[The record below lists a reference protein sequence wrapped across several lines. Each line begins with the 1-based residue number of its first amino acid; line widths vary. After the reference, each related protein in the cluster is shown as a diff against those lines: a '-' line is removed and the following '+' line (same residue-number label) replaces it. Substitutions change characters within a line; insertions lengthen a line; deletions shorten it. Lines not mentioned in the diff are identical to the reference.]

1 MSKMNPE
8 RAQHRAG
15 PREKIKQLGSRMNSF
30 VIDAMTPDDWEQ
42 VRRIYLD
49 GLATGLASFEV
60 DAPTWE
66 QWDASHLPHSRLVVR
81 AGQQILGWAA
91 LSPFSRRSCY
101 RGVAEVS
108 LYVAE
113 GWRGQGIAKRLLHA
127 LIASSEQN
135 GIWSLCGGTFA
146 ENTPSMK
153 LQLACGFR
161 IVGRRERIA
170 QRHGV
175 WHDTYLTERRSSVVA
190 IEGCTTAVTTWYL
203 EMTDPGQLRPR
214 RSARPD
220 VRVARVN
227 VPMPE
232 LNRFFYT
239 AVGADWFWNDRLPWT
254 YQQWLDYLARPELET
269 WVLSVAGVPAG
280 YFELEAQAKG
290 DVEVVYFGLLP
301 PFIGQGLGAH
311 LLTCAVER
319 GWERGAQRVWLHT
332 CSLDHPFAM
341 THYQARGFRLY
352 HEEVAANH
360 LSLTSPGAW
369 PGAGRT

>member
-1 MSKMNPE
+1 VLVPEGKARQNGSSMN
-8 RAQHRAG
+8 
-15 PREKIKQLGSRMNSF
+15 LF
-30 VIDAMTPDDWEQ
+30 VIDPMTPDDWEQ

-66 QWDASHLPHSRLVVR
+66 QWDANHLPHSRLVVR
-81 AGQQILGWAA
+81 AGQQVVGWAA
-91 LSPFSRRSCY
+91 LGAVSRRPCY
-101 RGVAEVS
+101 QGVAEVS

-113 GWRGQGIAKRLLHA
+113 GWRRQGIAKRLLPA
-127 LIASSEQN
+127 LIESSEQH
-135 GIWSLCGGTFA
+135 GIWSLCGASFA
-146 ENTPSMK
+146 ENTASLK

-161 IVGRRERIA
+161 IVGRREHIA
-170 QRHGV
+170 KRNGV

-203 EMTDPGQLRPR
+203 EMTDPDQLRPR
-214 RSARPD
+214 RSPQSD
-220 VRVARVN
+220 VRVARVH

-239 AVGADWFWNDRLPWT
+239 AVGADWYWNDRLPWT
-254 YQQWLDYLARPELET
+254 YQQWRDYLTRQELET

-319 GWERGAQRVWLHT
+319 GWERGARRVWLHT
-332 CSLDHPFAM
+332 CSLDHPAALA
-341 THYQARGFRLY
+341 HYQARGFRLY
-352 HEEVAANH
+352 REEVAPNQ
-360 LSLTSPGAW
+360 LSFPSPGPW
-369 PGAGRT
+369 PGAGPFCSGKPAGC